1 MFSER
6 TAWLDSSFSSGEARL
21 AGVEVWD
28 FYSTPVTAASPEFGY
43 QFYFFLRPR
52 PAWPDEPAHGT
63 VEMNKIKQHAIT
75 SNLADSVLFFH
86 RIHYLVLFR

>member
-21 AGVEVWD
+21 AVVEVWD
-28 FYSTPVTAASPEFGY
+28 FYSTPAAAASPEFGY

-52 PAWPDEPAHGT
+52 PAWPEEPARGT
-63 VEMNKIKQHAIT
+63 IQNKKQKQHAIT

>member
-6 TAWLDSSFSSGEARL
+6 TAWLDSSFFSGEASL
-21 AGVEVWD
+21 VGVDVSD
-28 FYSTPVTAASPEFGY
+28 FDSTTAAAASPEFGY

-52 PAWPDEPAHGT
+52 PAWPEEPAHGT
-63 VEMNKIKQHAIT
+63 IEMNKIKQHAIT